1 MDRVIIRN
9 ALALALV
16 QGANFLLPLL
26 TLPYLSR
33 VLGPSQFGAMS
44 LALAVMSYFTLL
56 TDYGFNWSAT
66 KQIAE
71 NRHDPQAVSRIFWE
85 VMSAK
90 ALLAG
95 LSLLGVTLVAL
106 VVPDRVGGAAALL
119 AAFPLVLA
127 SVMTPGWCFQGMEK
141 MGVSSWCAIV
151 SNAAAVGLTFLLVH
165 QPDDYW
171 LAILARSGCVVLGAC
186 LVMGVAFHG
195 GHLRF
200 VPPSL
205 AAARE
210 QLRRGWHVFLS
221 SASIALYG
229 STNSVILGAMSGT
242 QQVGYFS
249 GADRIRFATQSVVS
263 PLSAAVY
270 PRIGSL
276 INRDRPAAFAL
287 IRKLLALQGGGTLLI
302 SLGLFAFAPWIV
314 RLALGPGYETS
325 VDVLRLL
332 APIPFLVGLSN
343 VFGVQTMLNLGMQRP
358 FSRILMLSGAVNVC
372 LLLPLTYLYGARGAA
387 ACVMFTEGFVTL
399 AMALTLRRQ
408 GIRFLSVMRSKGSP
422 T

>member
-1 MDRVIIRN
+1 MDKVIIRN
-9 ALALALV
+9 ALALTLV

-33 VLGPSQFGAMS
+33 VLGPSHFGAMS

-71 NRHDPQAVSRIFWE
+71 NRHDPQAVRRIFWE

-90 ALLAG
+90 ALLACM
-95 LSLLGVTLVAL
+95 SLLGVAIVAL
-106 VVPDRVGGAAALL
+106 AVPGRVGGAQALW

-127 SVMTPGWCFQGMEK
+127 SVLTPGWYFQGMER

-165 QPDDYW
+165 EPQHYW
-171 LAILARSGCVVLGAC
+171 VAILVRSGCVVLAAC

-195 GHLRF
+195 GHLSF
-200 VPPSL
+200 VRPSL
-205 AAARE
+205 LAARE

-221 SASIALYG
+221 SASITLYG
-229 STNSVILGAMSGT
+229 STNSVILGAMAGT

-287 IRKLLALQGGGTLLI
+287 IRKLLVLQGGGTLLI
-302 SLGLFAFAPWIV
+302 SLSLFAFALWIV
-314 RLALGPGYETS
+314 QLALGPNYAAS

-343 VFGVQTMLNLGMQRP
+343 IFGVQTMLNLGMQRS
-358 FSRILMLSGAVNVC
+358 FSRILMLSGALNVC
-372 LLLPLTYLYGARGAA
+372 LLLPLTYFYGARGAA
-387 ACVMFTEGFVTL
+387 ASVMVTECFVTV
-399 AMALTLRRQ
+399 AMGISLHRQ
-408 GIRFLSVMRSKGSP
+408 GVRFVAAMQPQGRP